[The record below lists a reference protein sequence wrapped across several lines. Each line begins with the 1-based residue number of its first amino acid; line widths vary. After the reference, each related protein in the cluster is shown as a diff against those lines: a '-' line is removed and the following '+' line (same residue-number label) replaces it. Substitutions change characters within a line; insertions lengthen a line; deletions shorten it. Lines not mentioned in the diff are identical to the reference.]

1 MGTTM
6 TAASTLFSCDLA
18 RPGCVVQGPGA
29 GQGPSGGLA
38 WVRVT
43 GDKACGRYGCQN
55 GFSAGSSP
63 VMHSAATDRTS
74 ALGTHRAQTWHPLL
88 ARRSHPH
95 LAPCP
100 RGAGTGVGGRVHS
113 HWRTHGRSQLLS
125 RQEHAAQPWSPAS
138 QAPPTRLLQPSH
150 PPQDCWPRMEL
161 GTHHPGPSPDHLK
174 LHIPSPDAR
183 FTD

>member
-63 VMHSAATDRTS
+63 VMRSAATDRAS

-88 ARRSHPH
+88 ARHSHPH

-100 RGAGTGVGGRVHS
+100 RGAGTGGPMEGASCCPGRN
-113 HWRTHGRSQLLS
+113 TQLSLG
-125 RQEHAAQPWSPAS
+125 HQPPR
-138 QAPPTRLLQPSH
+138 PH
-150 PPQDCWPRMEL
+150 PPDSCSHLTLLRTAGQGWSWGL
-161 GTHHPGPSPDHLK
+161 ITQGPPQ
-174 LHIPSPDAR
+174 
-183 FTD
+183 TT